1 MTSDIFTPLI
11 SSVIGGAITAGA
23 NLWLARQ
30 QHINIKNIK
39 FEKNRTAL
47 QNLKANHLRLKRT
60 MLVLEQSI
68 NLYENNFMPMDMYEE
83 NFSWAIVTLSD
94 TIAENTTLHDQQLDF
109 QIDDFSS
116 LYFDIEYFLTPLL
129 LKKYDYNSKV
139 TYLNVCTFDSL
150 KNRIDEVLKNIQET
164 IEMINE

>member
-30 QHINIKNIK
+30 QHINNIKNIK
-39 FEKNRTAL
+39 FERNRTAL
-47 QNLKANHLRLKRT
+47 QDLKANHLRLKRT

-83 NFSWAIVTLSD
+83 NFSWGLSSQC
-94 TIAENTTLHDQQLDF
+94 TFNLSWTFHFFIWNLLFEKLGFFFDF
-109 QIDDFSS
+109 TDFSGT
-116 LYFDIEYFLTPLL
+116 LR
-129 LKKYDYNSKV
+129 
-139 TYLNVCTFDSL
+139 YL
-150 KNRIDEVLKNIQET
+150 
-164 IEMINE
+164 